1 MMLILMRF
9 QKEKHRKRNRQKL
22 VLFCASFCQRTFFF
36 FSVQNSFISRRHI
49 ASEHS
54 RQLFVLRTHYEYAFN
69 VDADNDATN
78 SSDAANASTSMRNSH
93 SGGGVVVAEELY
105 GLCKLQLHP
114 RNFKALR
121 AAASAELCAPVVAL
135 LGPTASGKTALAR
148 EFEPDIAPVLGFSGQ
163 PLPTTSNV
171 NYLRASALRLLD
183 MEGEDG
189 GLPLTQVYTGAHDVA
204 VGSGELDTRVEVD
217 DALRAT
223 RAVMSTCDQAQLE
236 RYMEARRNATR
247 DALPRLA
254 YTLGDV
260 VVYVEAAD
268 SFESAADVGKLFAR
282 VSLFASSCAD
292 AVVSAFPPALVV
304 VQSQCAVRSGSSV
317 VGAVASAAAAAAAAA
332 LGNVDFDIESS
343 SAALRA
349 LDTQRQLADVFASVH
364 VVRIPDWVRAE
375 LYAEQVG
382 KFKALVT
389 SLAEQSVA
397 LRAERG
403 LRLTERGWFDVA
415 ADVVRSWNTPSLA
428 VGQFMQR
435 HNHVAAD
442 VDACIAAR
450 AYEFF
455 HRVYHTREFAWYAK
469 CRTAAV
475 RLCAVECIAA
485 VAEEECSALDASL
498 FNRAFELLAAR
509 IDARAPCQFSLDAAR
524 CGDERM
530 THGGVH
536 RLEQNESRIE
546 DAFRFVDVET
556 PDDRRRVFT
565 DTLRSVS
572 KTTRRSSAIASQ
584 RPTHPE
590 RSAVLLAQ
598 RLAIYRDVVTGDA
611 ASPLEDPTCWLCFRH
626 RPSVLLAC
634 THSVCKHC
642 YADLRQR
649 GLSSSDTVDC
659 PVCGVAAAALAAQP
673 SWRGR
678 SGVRVLALD
687 GATLRGAHGA
697 VGLLRQLEQLTGLR
711 VADLFDVVGG
721 ASLGGVLAIV
731 FGLCGA
737 SAAVAGGLI
746 EQLLSAGAA
755 RPAALL
761 LEYPLEQPFGAD
773 GDVWLPASKFDQL
786 LRAATHDDAI
796 GWSELHHTAA
806 KTSSPKVFAAT
817 TESGVDG
824 VYLFAN
830 YAQGERATPTVDC
843 LTLTA
848 WEAARACSAVVDA
861 YENNARV
868 FVDAALGGVPPAEA
882 LAADEAVQLADYARR
897 IEVFVSIDAQLPA
910 DAVAQFRTGAAARA
924 PFGAVDAVRAA
935 PGVYTMLSSGS
946 VAATAAAAAAA
957 ASAGE
962 APLPTRS
969 KSHLND
975 DGASAPRKARPA
987 DMRKEKSTTALPDAL
1002 RKEKSSGSLL
1012 PAPRGAAPTPTASA
1026 SETHGTGRKKRS
1038 HKSSSS
1044 SSSGSAS
1051 TLRLLAQRLLALT
1064 YRAERQGAFEALCGV
1079 RSSFLVRCSV
1089 AHLRAAKVEL
1099 CAWLVV
1105 AGDEA
1110 AAQPMHVVE
1119 CAAPPDV
1126 AVSEGA
1132 AGSDAI
1138 VAPAFEVEY
1147 LTNVSGLHRVVVKM
1161 RLLGGS
1167 ASAADDTRG
1176 ADALAA
1182 DGADGWW
1189 NVSGSPF
1196 VLSVSESET
1205 SAGPLASAAL
1215 LDVFELALRIEC
1227 ASNAAV
1233 ARKLEAAARPSDDEM
1248 LLLGESARRAAQ
1260 RLAML
1265 KLSVPSA
1272 LASTT
1277 PDDWVAWRDDRQ
1289 SLYRACAVQLGV
1301 GCSDASDDETLA
1313 RAIDFVRRR
1322 AVAWM
1327 TLHADVRCGGVHT
1340 LRALVEQRCESRW
1353 SDYLA
1358 RVASLDVRGDLFV
1371 LFAIAESF
1379 GVPVL
1384 VITGAGVKG
1393 ESFLLWHE
1401 PQAKLSSDPVALV
1414 HWSDGDF
1421 AALDRADRAALA
1433 RVADVRAH
1441 LLKVAFADEFA
1452 SEAALRRARQQRRQA
1467 ALEGAVEAVDK
1478 AVEIA
1483 AHLRNAALLEVAE
1496 HSPRR
1501 VDASPS
1507 SLRSQLAK
1515 GTLRED
1521 SSEAANDAPLSSSR
1535 HRTRR
1540 PSGDSVPAAAAPAAA
1555 ATTDVPESPH
1565 RRRTRPADESSS
1577 SPGKRNSLRHENR
1590 RRNSS
1595 LRSES
1600 SRNDS
1605 DEIGS
1610 ALGVITTSSRSI
1622 ELSADDSESGGAG
1635 RPRSS
1640 RRSRNSSG
1648 SSDRAATLAPDGS
1661 LRAASTGGGAAAAA
1675 APVTSASP
1683 PDSPAKRRGGRELAL
1698 DSEAAHGRARVSSA
1712 LRPLPA
1718 LTTEALRSS
1727 GGHADVSQQQLV
1739 VLPAALTPLAPM
1751 IYALDASHNEL
1762 VSISGTSIHTTS
1774 GSSTG
1779 SPRDTSED
1787 GSAVASLRRSPTRS
1801 TSPRLRA
1808 AMQCGATLLQFTG
1821 LRSLVLAHNRLTSL
1835 PGTMFDALQA
1845 LEVLDLSHN
1854 RLASL
1859 PASIGDL
1866 ASLRQLVLAHNA
1878 LDHLAPQIV
1887 NLDAL
1892 RLLDVSF
1899 NKLALVPAFIADLE
1913 SLQVLRTEGNPFRTN
1928 ELRALFSCQ
1937 TDVIVNYLE
1946 ANKRAL
1952 RKLHRASSS
1961 SKALVLPDRSAAV
1974 SPESGGGGGGSGG
1987 LATSSRLSVLSTD
2000 IGDLLRSDTSGGT
2013 TSGGATSPSSPLSRS
2028 AKVSRVTPDEMPPP
2042 TTLQRAVSSHVS
2054 SSDDNSMATTTPL
2067 KATSAM
2073 AVVSPTNKQVTL
2085 VRGITGRRNSL
2096 SRSMASMLNM
2106 MPAGGAGGGGG
2117 SGGDGDKDGAGAE
2130 KGVGAASVAPA
2141 SPVALLRGE
2150 KSARRLSV
2158 DSLKLAM
2165 AFDPEEAHA
2174 AAAEAASAEALSA
2187 AAQLAVI
2194 NSDLLHYNL
2203 PRDTSASQG
2212 PSTPKGS
2219 RVGRRGSRRM
2229 SALEMSQA
2237 LSGGGGGA
2245 GGSGGGGGA
2254 GGGGGGG
2261 GGGGASGS
2269 GGSTLRRKLLDSEH
2283 RAATNASVLQA
2294 LTDDNDGGDNGD
2306 DAAVLE
2312 EGRLVP
2318 LADFD
2323 TYFDCEHVSFLG
2335 TDAGGARH
2343 CAERGAR
2350 ALERRADVPRAAAHR
2365 GRRRAAVAAGRHDQ
2379 GRRQAQAGAAK
2390 GPAGGGDAPAAR
2402 PAAERAAQGVQGRA
2416 RAGRAADVR
2425 DDAAHEGLQVW
2436 RRLRQGRPGD
2446 RGRRAGE
2453 SERLGALRRVPQA
2466 ARRDDHAAGLAAL
2479 PRRPRRRQRQHRHA
2493 ERLHDVPGLRGDVPR
2508 RHHAAAAAVQA
2519 GRAGAA
2525 AGAQAPHR
2533 QRHCR
2538 DRVPGRHDA
2547 V

>member
-1 MMLILMRF
+1 M
-9 QKEKHRKRNRQKL
+9 
-22 VLFCASFCQRTFFF
+22 
-36 FSVQNSFISRRHI
+36 
-49 ASEHS
+49 
-54 RQLFVLRTHYEYAFN
+54 
-69 VDADNDATN
+69 
-78 SSDAANASTSMRNSH
+78 
-93 SGGGVVVAEELY
+93 
-105 GLCKLQLHP
+105 
-114 RNFKALR
+114 
-121 AAASAELCAPVVAL
+121 
-135 LGPTASGKTALAR
+135 R

-171 NYLRASALRLLD
+171 NYLRAELAAFLD

-223 RAVMSTCDQAQLE
+223 RAVMSTCDQKQLE

-268 SFESAADVGKLFAR
+268 SFESAADVAKLFAR

-292 AVVSAFPPALVV
+292 AVVSAFPPALIV

-317 VGAVASAAAAAAAAA
+317 VGAVASPAAVAAAAA
-332 LGNVDFDIESS
+332 LGTVDFDIESS

-382 KFKALVT
+382 KFKALVA

-397 LRAERG
+397 QRAERG

-428 VGQFMQR
+428 VAQFLQR

-442 VDACIAAR
+442 VDARIAAR

-455 HRVYHTREFAWYAK
+455 HRIYHTPELGWYVK

-485 VAEEECSALDASL
+485 VAEDECSALDASL

-546 DAFRFVDVET
+546 DAFRFIDNES

-565 DTLRSVS
+565 DTLRTVS
-572 KTTRRSSAIASQ
+572 KATRRSSAIASQ
-584 RPTHPE
+584 RSSQHPD
-590 RSAVLLAQ
+590 RSAALLAQ

-634 THSVCKHC
+634 THSVCKQC
-642 YADLRQR
+642 YWDMRQR
-649 GLSSSDTVDC
+649 GTSGSDTVDC
-659 PVCGVAAAALAAQP
+659 PVCGVAAAALASQP
-673 SWRGR
+673 NSPGR
-678 SGVRVLALD
+678 SGLRVLALD
-687 GATLRGAHGA
+687 GATLKGALGA
-697 VGLLRQLEQLTGLR
+697 VGQLRQLEQLTGLR
-711 VADLFDVVGG
+711 VADLFDVIGG
-721 ASLGGVLAIV
+721 ASYGGVLAIV
-731 FGLCGA
+731 FGVCGA
-737 SAAVAGGLI
+737 SAAVAAGLI
-746 EQLLSAGAA
+746 EQLLGAGAS
-755 RPAALL
+755 RPAALM

-796 GWSELHHTAA
+796 GWSELHDSAA
-806 KTSSPKVFAAT
+806 KNSRPKVFAAT

-843 LTLTA
+843 LSLTA
-848 WEAARACSAVVDA
+848 WEAARACSAVLDA

-868 FVDAALGGVPPAEA
+868 FVDAALGGLPPAEA
-882 LAADEAVQLADYARR
+882 LAADEAVHLTDYARR

-910 DAVAQFRTGAAARA
+910 DAVAQFRSGSVLRA
-924 PFGAVDAVRAA
+924 PFGAVDAVRAM
-935 PGVYTMLSSGS
+935 PGVYTALSSSNLSGS
-946 VAATAAAAAAA
+946 GSSSAMPAPSTVAP
-957 ASAGE
+957 S
-962 APLPTRS
+962 PSRS

-975 DGASAPRKARPA
+975 DAPAPRKARPA

-1002 RKEKSSGSLL
+1002 RKEKSSSLL
-1012 PAPRGAAPTPTASA
+1012 PVPHSSG
-1026 SETHGTGRKKRS
+1026 ETHGTGRKKRS

-1044 SSSGSAS
+1044 SGGASAMR
-1051 TLRLLAQRLLALT
+1051 TLAQRLLALT
-1064 YRAERQGAFEALCGV
+1064 YRAERQGAFETMCGV

-1089 AHLRAAKVEL
+1089 AHLRAAKVEV

-1110 AAQPMHVVE
+1110 AAQPMNVVE
-1119 CAAPPDV
+1119 CALPADM
-1126 AVSEGA
+1126 ALSEGA
-1132 AGSDAI
+1132 NGSDAI
-1138 VAPAFEVEY
+1138 VAPAFEVDY
-1147 LTNVSGLHRVVVKM
+1147 VTNASGLHRVVVKM

-1167 ASAADDTRG
+1167 ASNVDDETRA

-1182 DGADGWW
+1182 DGTDGWW

-1215 LDVFELALRIEC
+1215 LDLFELAQRVEC
-1227 ASNAAV
+1227 ASNVAV
-1233 ARKLEAAARPSDDEM
+1233 ARKLEAASKPSDDEM
-1248 LLLGESARRAAQ
+1248 LLLSESARRAAT

-1265 KLSVPSA
+1265 KLAVPSA
-1272 LASTT
+1272 LESLT
-1277 PDDWVAWRDDRQ
+1277 PKDWLAWRDDHL
-1289 SLYRACAVQLGV
+1289 SLYRACAVQLGI

-1313 RAIDFVRRR
+1313 RTIDFVRRR
-1322 AVAWM
+1322 AVTWM
-1327 TLHADVRCGGVHT
+1327 TQHADVRCGGVHT
-1340 LRALVEQRCESRW
+1340 LRALVEQRSDSRW
-1353 SDYLA
+1353 NEYVS
-1358 RVASLDVRGDLFV
+1358 RVAGADVRGDMFV

-1379 GVPVL
+1379 GTPLL

-1401 PQAKLSSDPVALV
+1401 PQAKLSSDPIALV

-1421 AALDRADRAALA
+1421 APLVLADRVALA
-1433 RVADVRAH
+1433 RVADVRSH

-1483 AHLRNAALLEVAE
+1483 AHLRNAALLEVADN
-1496 HSPRR
+1496 SPRR
-1501 VDASPS
+1501 ADGSPS
-1507 SLRSQLAK
+1507 SLRSPLAK
-1515 GTLRED
+1515 GRTLRDDTSVE
-1521 SSEAANDAPLSSSR
+1521 SANDAPLNSSR
-1535 HRTRR
+1535 HRARR
-1540 PSGDSVPAAAAPAAA
+1540 TSGDNATPASPVVEA
-1555 ATTDVPESPH
+1555 PESPH
-1565 RRRTRPADESSS
+1565 RPTHRRPRGADESGS
-1577 SPGKRNSLRHENR
+1577 GKRNSLRHEGK

-1595 LRSES
+1595 LRSDS

-1605 DEIGS
+1605 DELGS
-1610 ALGVITTSSRSI
+1610 TLGAVATSSRSN
-1622 ELSADDSESGGAG
+1622 ELISDDSESGTG
-1635 RPRSS
+1635 RPRA

-1661 LRAASTGGGAAAAA
+1661 LRAVSTGAGSGTVA
-1675 APVTSASP
+1675 SSSP
-1683 PDSPAKRRGGRELAL
+1683 PESPAKRRGGREVAAPL
-1698 DSEAAHGRARVSSA
+1698 DSEAHGKARVMSA
-1712 LRPLPA
+1712 LRALPTM
-1718 LTTEALRSS
+1718 TTESLRSS
-1727 GGHADVSQQQLV
+1727 GGLADISQQQLT

-1762 VSISGTSIHTTS
+1762 VSISGTSIHTSS

-1779 SPRDTSED
+1779 SPRETSED
-1787 GSAVASLRRSPTRS
+1787 SSAVASLRRSPTRS

-1866 ASLRQLVLAHNA
+1866 AALRHLMLAHNA

-1899 NKLALVPAFIADLE
+1899 NKLTLVPAFIADLE
-1913 SLQVLRTEGNPFRTN
+1913 SLQVLRTEGNPFRSH
-1928 ELRALFSCQ
+1928 ELRSLFACQ
-1937 TDVIVNYLE
+1937 TDVIVNFLE

-1952 RKLHRASSS
+1952 RKMHRNSSS
-1961 SKALVLPDRSAAV
+1961 SKGLVLPDRSAAV
-1974 SPESGGGGGGSGG
+1974 SPESASGLG
-1987 LATSSRLSVLSTD
+1987 TSSRISVLSTD

-2028 AKVSRVTPDEMPPP
+2028 AKVSRVTADEMVP
-2042 TTLQRAVSSHVS
+2042 TSTLQRAVSSHS
-2054 SSDDNSMATTTPL
+2054 ATSDDNSMAGMSPI
-2067 KATSAM
+2067 KAMSSI
-2073 AVVSPTNKQVTL
+2073 AVMSPTNKQVTL

-2106 MPAGGAGGGGG
+2106 LPT
-2117 SGGDGDKDGAGAE
+2117 GGDADKDSAAAAE
-2130 KGVGAASVAPA
+2130 KSAAPA

-2158 DSLKLAM
+2158 DSLKLAIPL
-2165 AFDPEEAHA
+2165 DPEEAHA
-2174 AAAEAASAEALSA
+2174 AAAEVASAEAQAA

-2194 NSDLLHYNL
+2194 NSELLHYNL
-2203 PRDTSASQG
+2203 PRDTSSQG
-2212 PSTPKGS
+2212 PATPKGQ

-2237 LSGGGGGA
+2237 LA
-2245 GGSGGGGGA
+2245 GSGGA

-2261 GGGGASGS
+2261 SGS
-2269 GGSTLRRKLLDSEH
+2269 GGSGSGGSALRRKLLDSEH

-2294 LTDDNDGGDNGD
+2294 LTDDNDGGDND
-2306 DAAVLE
+2306 EAAVLE

-2323 TYFDCEHVSFLG
+2323 MYFDCEHVSFLG
-2335 TDAGGARH
+2335 TDSGGRAIVLSAVR
-2343 CAERGAR
+2343 ERTSHAPTYR
-2350 ALERRADVPRAAAHR
+2350 ALLRTEDGDERLWLPADMIKVDGKHKLARPKDLLAAATRLRPDLLQNAQLKAYKDARVPAELLTFETTLRMKGYKFGVVYAKDGQSTEDDALANPSGSERFDEFLKLLGETITLQGWQHY
-2365 GRRRAAVAAGRHDQ
+2365 RAGLDVANGSTGTQSVYTMFQDCEVMFHVATMLPLQPCKAGEQVQQLARKRHIGNDIVVIVFQ
-2379 GRRQAQAGAAK
+2379 DGTTPFDVSSVASEFNHVWFVVQPLKMAGKTHYRLAIACKNGVGEFGPSFSQSVFASGATFRSFLLAK
-2390 GPAGGGDAPAAR
+2390 LIN
-2402 PAAERAAQGVQGRA
+2402 AERAAY
-2416 RAGRAADVR
+2416 
-2425 DDAAHEGLQVW
+2425 
-2436 RRLRQGRPGD
+2436 
-2446 RGRRAGE
+2446 
-2453 SERLGALRRVPQA
+2453 
-2466 ARRDDHAAGLAAL
+2466 
-2479 PRRPRRRQRQHRHA
+2479 
-2493 ERLHDVPGLRGDVPR
+2493 
-2508 RHHAAAAAVQA
+2508 
-2519 GRAGAA
+2519 
-2525 AGAQAPHR
+2525 QAPGFAKPIRRSR
-2533 QRHCR
+2533 QMLLDALLETVRSISKSTDKPRQAVGFER
-2538 DRVPGRHDA
+2538 DE
-2547 V
+2547 